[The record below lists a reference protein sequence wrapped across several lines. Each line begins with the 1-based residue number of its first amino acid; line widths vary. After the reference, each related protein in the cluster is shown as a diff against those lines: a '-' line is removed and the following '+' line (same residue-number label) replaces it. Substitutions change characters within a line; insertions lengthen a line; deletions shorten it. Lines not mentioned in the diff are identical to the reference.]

1 MRKVIGTESR
11 QSSAVGRMA
20 LPAEH
25 GIDSSKPLANVK
37 HERFCWAIV
46 QGHRLAPAYEIAGF
60 AGKSPRLPWQL
71 RHRPAIDARVG
82 WLLAQRVMAD
92 TRARHSQDKKIAG
105 SKLRLIRELERIAFS
120 DPRDVMQ
127 WDRVPECDSEGNVL
141 GWRDQVTATP
151 SHFLTA
157 AQAAQV
163 RSITTKKGSVTFQ
176 VHDKLAALD
185 KLARVLGVYHEPPT
199 PAPAVM
205 VNQLNIGGD
214 NALEA
219 VRRLAFAIAKAQNT
233 QSLLRQ
239 PAPSHVIIESAKE

>member
-1 MRKVIGTESR
+1 M
-11 QSSAVGRMA
+11 GRLVLA
-20 LPAEH
+20 DKPSF
-25 GIDSSKPLANVK
+25 GPSKPLANVK

-60 AGKSPRLPWQL
+60 EGKSSRLPWQL
-71 RHRPAIDARVG
+71 RHKPAVDARVS
-82 WLLAQRVMAD
+82 WLLAERIKAN
-92 TRARHSQDKKIAG
+92 TRAHHRKIAD
-105 SKLRLIRELERIAFS
+105 SKLRLIRELERIAFC

-127 WDRVPECDSEGNVL
+127 WDRVPEFDREGNVL
-141 GWRDQVTATP
+141 GWRDEVTTTP
-151 SHFLTA
+151 SRLLTA

-163 RSITTKKGSVTFQ
+163 RSITNKKGAVTFE

-185 KLARVLGVYHEPPT
+185 KLARILGVYHEPPT

-219 VRRLAFAIAKAQNT
+219 LRRLAFAIAKAQNT

-239 PAPSHVIIESAKE
+239 PAPSHMIIESAKD

>member
-1 MRKVIGTESR
+1 MN
-11 QSSAVGRMA
+11 
-20 LPAEH
+20 
-25 GIDSSKPLANVK
+25 LA
-37 HERFCWAIV
+37 
-46 QGHRLAPAYEIAGF
+46 
-60 AGKSPRLPWQL
+60 
-71 RHRPAIDARVG
+71 
-82 WLLAQRVMAD
+82 LLAQRAETPLPSTRDTWSKRTPGGSVKPSLDASVRIKAD
-92 TRARHSQDKKIAG
+92 TRARHRQDKRIAD
-105 SKLRLIRELERIAFS
+105 SKLRLIRELERIAFC

-127 WDRVPECDSEGNVL
+127 WDRVPEFDSEGNVL